1 MPNDEC
7 RDGHPVYGDFIFDS
21 KICTFTQVG
30 QGTCMGDSG
39 GPLVVGNFVV
49 GITSWVIPCALGYPD
64 VYTRVS
70 SFADWIVS
78 VVDE

>member
-1 MPNDEC
+1 
-7 RDGHPVYGDFIFDS
+7 
-21 KICTFTQVG
+21 
-30 QGTCMGDSG
+30 MGDSG

-70 SFADWIVS
+70 SFADWIFS